1 MDAAEVAVGMAV
13 RYPRTG
19 TAGKVAGIE
28 VIEGETFATLDATGL
43 LYRVDT
49 LEPAARLEEHHAEE
63 KRDGIDDLVRK
74 KTEFGKD
81 LSDAWQNIDNA
92 CEGGG

>member
-1 MDAAEVAVGMAV
+1 MDTAEIAVGMAV

-19 TAGKVAGIE
+19 TAGKVSRLEEIRGKA
-28 VIEGETFATLDATGL
+28 FAELDTTGL

-49 LEPAARLEEHHAEE
+49 LEPAAQPEQKRKEREEDLSDLLTRE
-63 KRDGIDDLVRK
+63 KEL
-74 KTEFGKD
+74 GKD
-81 LSDAWQNIDNA
+81 LKDAWQNIDNA

>member
-1 MDAAEVAVGMAV
+1 MDATEVAVGMAV

-19 TAGKVAGIE
+19 TAGNVARIE
-28 VIEGETFATLDATGL
+28 VIEDETFAALDSTGL

-49 LEPAARLEEHHAEE
+49 LEPAAHPTRHHA
-63 KRDGIDDLVRK
+63 KKSRDLESLVRK
-74 KTEFGKD
+74 EAEFGKD
-81 LSDAWQNIDNA
+81 ISDAWQNIDNA

>member
-1 MDAAEVAVGMAV
+1 METAEIAVGMAV

-19 TAGKVAGIE
+19 TTGKVTRIE
-28 VIEGETFATLDATGL
+28 EVRGETFAEIDTTGL

-49 LEPAARLEEHHAEE
+49 LTSAAHLGQKREE
-63 KRDGIDDLVRK
+63 KEEGVAELVRREK
-74 KTEFGKD
+74 EYGKD
-81 LSDAWQNIDNA
+81 LGDAWKNIDNA

>member
-1 MDAAEVAVGMAV
+1 METAEIAVGMAV

-19 TAGKVAGIE
+19 TAGKVARIE
-28 VIEGETFATLDATGL
+28 EIRGETFAEIDTTGL

-49 LEPAARLEEHHAEE
+49 LEPAAQPGHTREEREE
-63 KRDGIDDLVRK
+63 DVTDLVRR
-74 KTEFGKD
+74 ERELGKD
-81 LSDAWQNIDNA
+81 LKDAWKNIDNA

>member
-1 MDAAEVAVGMAV
+1 METAEIAVGMAV

-19 TAGKVAGIE
+19 TAGKVTRIE
-28 VIEGETFATLDATGL
+28 EVRGETFAEIDTTGL

-49 LEPAARLEEHHAEE
+49 LEAAAQPGRSREEREE
-63 KRDGIDDLVRK
+63 GVTDLVRRER
-74 KTEFGKD
+74 EFGKD
-81 LSDAWQNIDNA
+81 LRDAWKNIDNA

>member
-1 MDAAEVAVGMAV
+1 MDATEVAVGIAV

-28 VIEGETFATLDATGL
+28 VIEGETFATLDTTGL

-49 LEPAARLEEHHAEE
+49 LEPAAHLEEHHAE
-63 KRDGIDDLVRK
+63 KREDIDDLLRK

-81 LSDAWQNIDNA
+81 IRDAWQNIDNA

>member
-1 MDAAEVAVGMAV
+1 METGEIAVGMAV

-19 TAGKVAGIE
+19 TAGKVARIE
-28 VIEGETFATLDATGL
+28 EVRGETFAEIDTTGL

-49 LEPAARLEEHHAEE
+49 LETAAQPGRTRE
-63 KRDGIDDLVRK
+63 KREEGVADLVRRER
-74 KTEFGKD
+74 EFGKD
-81 LSDAWQNIDNA
+81 LKDAWKNIDNA

>member
-1 MDAAEVAVGMAV
+1 METAEIAVGMAV

-19 TAGKVAGIE
+19 TAGKVARIE
-28 VIEGETFATLDATGL
+28 EVRGETFAEIDTTGL

-49 LEPAARLEEHHAEE
+49 LEAAAQPGRNREERE
-63 KRDGIDDLVRK
+63 KDVTDLVRRER
-74 KTEFGKD
+74 EFGKD
-81 LSDAWQNIDNA
+81 LKDAWKNIDNA

>member
-1 MDAAEVAVGMAV
+1 METAEIVVGMAV

-19 TAGKVAGIE
+19 TAGTVARIE
-28 VIEGETFATLDATGL
+28 EVRGETFAEIDTTGL

-49 LEPAARLEEHHAEE
+49 LEPAAQPGRTREEREE
-63 KRDGIDDLVRK
+63 SADDLIRREK
-74 KTEFGKD
+74 EFGKD
-81 LSDAWQNIDNA
+81 LGEAWKNIDNA

>member
-1 MDAAEVAVGMAV
+1 METAEIAVGMAV

-19 TAGKVAGIE
+19 TAGKVARIE
-28 VIEGETFATLDATGL
+28 EIRGDTFAEIDTTGL

-49 LEPAARLEEHHAEE
+49 LEPAAQQGRTREE
-63 KRDGIDDLVRK
+63 RDEGVADLVRRER
-74 KTEFGKD
+74 EFGKD
-81 LSDAWQNIDNA
+81 LKDAWKNIDNA